1 MVISSKLLIAT
12 DFISKYRINSGFDL
26 PLKFEKVVEEGNI
39 LDVIDVS
46 KVIKAKRARR
56 IQAEIDVKEIFV
68 AITQRFLDRLE
79 KNGKFKK

>member
-1 MVISSKLLIAT
+1 M
-12 DFISKYRINSGFDL
+12 
-26 PLKFEKVVEEGNI
+26 
-39 LDVIDVS
+39 IDVS

-56 IQAEIDVKEIFV
+56 IQTGIDVKGIFGNL

>member
-1 MVISSKLLIAT
+1 MIAT
-12 DFISKYRINSGFDL
+12 DFISKYRINSGLDL

-56 IQAEIDVKEIFV
+56 IQTEIDVKEIFV

>member
-1 MVISSKLLIAT
+1 MIAT

-56 IQAEIDVKEIFV
+56 TQAEIDVKEIFV

>member
-1 MVISSKLLIAT
+1 MIAT
-12 DFISKYRINSGFDL
+12 DFISKYRIDSGSDL
-26 PLKFEKVVEEGNI
+26 PLKFEKVVEEGII

>member
-1 MVISSKLLIAT
+1 MIAT
-12 DFISKYRINSGFDL
+12 DFISKYRIDSGSDL
-26 PLKFEKVVEEGNI
+26 PLKFEKVVEEGII

-56 IQAEIDVKEIFV
+56 IQAGIDIKRIFGNL

>member
-1 MVISSKLLIAT
+1 MIAT

-26 PLKFEKVVEEGNI
+26 PLKFEKVIEEGII

-56 IQAEIDVKEIFV
+56 IQTGIDIKMIFGNLANKA
-68 AITQRFLDRLE
+68 AIFRSSRE
-79 KNGKFKK
+79 E

>member
-1 MVISSKLLIAT
+1 MVAT